1 VFGVALAN
9 GIARSCA
16 SDLSTEIA
24 WLCVGANSRRR
35 IAAKNRRREEFEEFK
50 EFKEFKEF
58 RSSGVQEVCDGTEFF
73 SASNSLSGCAG
84 LIHS

>member
-35 IAAKNRRREEFEEFK
+35 IAAENRRRK
-50 EFKEFKEF
+50 EFKEFEEFEEF
-58 RSSGVQEVCDGTEFF
+58 RSSGVQEFKEFR
-73 SASNSLSGCAG
+73 SSRSSGG
-84 LIHS
+84 V